1 MNFEQ
6 SNTAGKTLGCV
17 RVAFGSLSIEEQCTW
32 AVPNTFT
39 ALEKNNQVHCHE
51 GGDNCKAKEPTL
63 SVLV

>member
-1 MNFEQ
+1 M
-6 SNTAGKTLGCV
+6 GYV